1 MAYVE
6 PYRVLLALD
15 ALFLPNAAPMPDQPP
30 RSKDD
35 VLARAARFADGELPD
50 VPDEPTPDDLTPWR
64 DRIDS
69 IDRALLYL
77 LNERTAYADVI
88 GYIKSVMGA
97 RAYVPTREAE
107 VLANVVDHNTGPFPD
122 NAIRRIFERIIDETR
137 SLEQRKYE
145 GDET

>member
-1 MAYVE
+1 M
-6 PYRVLLALD
+6 PSDSPD
-15 ALFLPNAAPMPDQPP
+15 ADPRTNDPRTDDP

-35 VLARAARFADGELPD
+35 LLAAAARFSEDALPELPD
-50 VPDEPTPDDLTPWR
+50 APTADDLTPWR
-64 DRIDS
+64 DRIDR

-88 GYIKSVMGA
+88 GYLKSAMGA

-122 NAIRRIFERIIDETR
+122 NAIRRIFERIIEETR

-145 GDET
+145 GDDF